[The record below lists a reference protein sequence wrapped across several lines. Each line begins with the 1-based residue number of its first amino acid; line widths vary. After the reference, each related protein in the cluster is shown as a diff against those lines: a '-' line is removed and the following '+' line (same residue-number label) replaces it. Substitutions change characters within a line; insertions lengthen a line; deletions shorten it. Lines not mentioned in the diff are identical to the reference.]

1 MNCKQIIIMLPAILS
16 LSSCGIYTNYHRP
29 ESLPV
34 DSLYRDVPKAIQDTA
49 SLADL
54 SWRELFTDSLLVK
67 WIEVGLEKN
76 SDIQTARLLTE
87 EAQAL
92 AASLPSG
99 FPTVRLAGAARFAEQ
114 LRRDKTDEDLFLGR
128 HSRMGNR
135 CLRRT
140 A

>member
-34 DSLYRDVPKAIQDTA
+34 DSLYRDVPKTIQDTA

-87 EAQAL
+87 EAQASL
-92 AASLPSG
+92 QASLS
-99 FPTVRLAGAARFAEQ
+99 LI
-114 LRRDKTDEDLFLGR
+114 
-128 HSRMGNR
+128 HI
-135 CLRRT
+135 
-140 A
+140 

>member
-1 MNCKQIIIMLPAILS
+1 MDYKRIIIFLPALLLFS
-16 LSSCGIYTNYHRP
+16 GCGIYTNYHRP

-34 DSLYRDVPKAIQDTA
+34 DSLYRDVPEAMQDTS

-87 EAQAL
+87 EAQASL
-92 AASLPSG
+92 QASRPSCLPS
-99 FPTVRLAGAARFAEQ
+99 R
-114 LRRDKTDEDLFLGR
+114 
-128 HSRMGNR
+128 
-135 CLRRT
+135 
-140 A
+140 

>member
-1 MNCKQIIIMLPAILS
+1 MDYKRIIIFLPALLLFS
-16 LSSCGIYTNYHRP
+16 GCGIYTNYHRP

-34 DSLYRDVPKAIQDTA
+34 DSLYRDVPEAMQDTS

-87 EAQAL
+87 EAQASLQASRL
-92 AASLPSG
+92 AFLPSVSLTPQG
-99 FPTVRLAGAARFAEQ
+99 SLGSSAGQ
-114 LRRDKTDEDLFLGR
+114 SRRR
-128 HSRMGNR
+128 PIH
-135 CLRRT
+135 
-140 A
+140 